1 MKKPVKSLAFI
12 CHPARESI
20 PPLLKSLVE
29 WCEENSIQ
37 VRMTTRMARIINRP
51 ELGMATHEMAAH
63 IDMVIVLGGDGS
75 ILEATRSFAADGLPI
90 AGINMGHLGFLT
102 LEEPGN
108 AVEFLKKIR
117 DGKFRIE
124 NRMMLNATVRRNGK
138 KVFSG
143 IALNDVVIQK
153 EPMLRV
159 ININVSISGCVINT
173 YHGDGLIFSTP
184 TGSTAYSLSAGG
196 PIVPP
201 WVSVIILCPL
211 NCHTLSARPVITSDQ
226 EVLTA
231 RVGCIHSKVD
241 LVLDGQESFRLQDG
255 DEIDISR
262 AQELARIVVFQSR
275 NFFEVLRKK
284 MKWG

>member
-1 MKKPVKSLAFI
+1 MKKPIKKLAFI
-12 CHPARESI
+12 CHPARESL
-20 PPLLKSLVE
+20 PPLLKTLLQWSE
-29 WCEENSIQ
+29 DNG
-37 VRMTTRMARIINRP
+37 MTARLTQRMARIVERP
-51 ELGMATHEMAAH
+51 ELGLARHEMASEV
-63 IDMVIVLGGDGS
+63 DMVVVLGGDGT
-75 ILEATRSFAADGLPI
+75 ILETARAFAADGIPI
-90 AGINMGHLGFLT
+90 AGINLGHLGFLT
-102 LEEPGN
+102 LEEPRN
-108 AVEFLKKIR
+108 AIHTLEKIR

-124 NRMMLNATVRRNGK
+124 NRMMLYAEVRRK
-138 KVFSG
+138 ERKVFSG
-143 IALNDVVIQK
+143 MALNDIVIQK

-159 ININVSISGCVINT
+159 INIDVSISGSFINT

-201 WVSVIILCPL
+201 WVNVIILCPL

-231 RVGCIHSKVD
+231 RVCCRHSKVD
-241 LVLDGQESFRLQDG
+241 LVLDGQESFRLDDQ
-255 DEIDISR
+255 DEIKISR
-262 AQELARIVVFQSR
+262 AQELGRIVVFKSR